1 MKLPLPYSS
10 KLFHLIHG
18 LLRLGTQ
25 LDGDDLGGI
34 QSVKLRVHL
43 S

>member
-1 MKLPLPYSS
+1 MKTPAAVFVEA
-10 KLFHLIHG
+10 FHLIHG
-18 LLRLGTQ
+18 LLRLGLQ
-25 LDGDDLGGI
+25 IDGDDLGGI

>member
-1 MKLPLPYSS
+1 MKLPLPYSVEA
-10 KLFHLIHG
+10 FHLIHG
-18 LLRLGTQ
+18 LLRLGLQ
-25 LDGDDLGGI
+25 IDGDDLGGI